1 MLQCQRKHSVCDS
14 NHSEEENVH
23 QAAPLSQTCGWDF
36 VDTSPALARHFTF
49 GCLEHLTSAVLY
61 FTRRWKMYLRNRDS
75 YKNNVYILEEKKTNN
90 QPEMA
95 LVIILATYRNTFSLS
110 QISLNKWFLET
121 NNLFS
126 LSPHN

>member
-75 YKNNVYILEEKKTNN
+75 YKNNVYISEEKKKKPPTRNGTCNYTCNIQKYIFIVPN
-90 QPEMA
+90 QLKQM
-95 LVIILATYRNTFSLS
+95 VSG
-110 QISLNKWFLET
+110 NK
-121 NNLFS
+121 
-126 LSPHN
+126 